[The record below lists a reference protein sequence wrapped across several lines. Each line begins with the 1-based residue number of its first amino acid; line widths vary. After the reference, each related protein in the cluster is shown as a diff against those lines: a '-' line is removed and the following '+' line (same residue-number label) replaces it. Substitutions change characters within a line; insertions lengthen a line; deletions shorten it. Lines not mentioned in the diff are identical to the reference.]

1 MARRPAVAMP
11 SNKSTL
17 SGNARPF
24 VPSHRQPFFSTASSS
39 KTPPERHPRSK
50 DHRHPLPTLP
60 LDSITQAVCDNNA
73 FLLGKNILTAY
84 ESLDVY
90 NKALDS
96 GSVNAV
102 QETMASALRKHPD
115 PAMFV
120 VNALITVGTVAVIK
134 DMDSDFELAIS
145 ELLINVMDRYLQW
158 HHHHPHERAQ
168 ALKMGYTSSSAKRA
182 PTPAVL
188 SGFHLESQA
197 SSQVEDLILL
207 DEQPILKRS
216 RPRLP
221 SPQAYVA
228 PSTFNLLDDDL
239 DSPTLMQL
247 AVLKPVVPDLL
258 KLSISDGPESAS
270 GPSTVVTTPML
281 SSSSSSVSSTHGD
294 DGYLLTD
301 DSELEQDNV
310 IVEVD
315 LQELDKAKQRV
326 LDRRGPQ
333 KLIPHHKQDKFESV
347 IEDLLDIIDHPPRAD
362 DNERR
367 SSDGDDA
374 AEEPQGNDIPMDTP
388 PIQQYHREKL
398 LQEILNGKH
407 ALQMYSA
414 IEVLGMQADL
424 LKPVNKSTETY
435 GWVLARELYKRGRFR
450 ESSVVVFEYLQSHP
464 NPTPPNSLSTPRPSP
479 LFVKKST
486 PTMSPSLE
494 PFGTQLSG
502 RVAPPFVPS
511 SSSPKSTQAVLTPL
525 LPLSLPPK
533 PPMET
538 EPFYQLPSNT
548 KVVFVDSI
556 TQLKTMSASLKM
568 SKVIGMDTEWLPQ
581 IEAFEEHQPKN
592 SRTAILQLACDA
604 DSTVFIVDT
613 IAFLQNND
621 HGQSLVNVI
630 GDVFNNP
637 KILKIAY
644 DWDGDHDLLL
654 ATFPMLFQEKYR
666 PRNLMDLKYLCFKTL
681 QDHLGRP
688 PSGPTRAVEDAPRSS
703 SPQLLILSS
712 PSSPVSSSSSLS
724 LTLATPAASEVTGT
738 GTATATGTAMG
749 TAMGTGTAAGPGTGP
764 GTGTGAGAG
773 AVTAPATATTPER
786 YILWSAYPSIKGMH
800 PIPGGLSGMLIK
812 LCGWKL
818 NKSQRLSHWEQR
830 PLTEDQLLY
839 AASDAWCLL
848 DIYEKLEGIT
858 RV

>member
-1 MARRPAVAMP
+1 MA
-11 SNKSTL
+11 L
-17 SGNARPF
+17 
-24 VPSHRQPFFSTASSS
+24 
-39 KTPPERHPRSK
+39 
-50 DHRHPLPTLP
+50 
-60 LDSITQAVCDNNA
+60 
-73 FLLGKNILTAY
+73 
-84 ESLDVY
+84 
-90 NKALDS
+90 
-96 GSVNAV
+96 
-102 QETMASALRKHPD
+102 ALRKHPD

-158 HHHHPHERAQ
+158 HHHHSPERAQ
-168 ALKMGYTSSSAKRA
+168 ALKMGHISSSATRA

-188 SGFHLESQA
+188 SGFHLESLA
-197 SSQVEDLILL
+197 SSQIEDLILL
-207 DEQPILKRS
+207 DEEPILKRS

-228 PSTFNLLDDDL
+228 PSTLNLLDDDI

-258 KLSISDGPESAS
+258 KLSISDGPESTS

-281 SSSSSSVSSTHGD
+281 SSSSSSISSTHGD

-315 LQELDKAKQRV
+315 LQELDKAKQRM

-333 KLIPHHKQDKFESV
+333 KLLPHHKQDNFKSV
-347 IEDLLDIIDHPPRAD
+347 IEDLLDVIDDSPRAD
-362 DNERR
+362 DNERG

-374 AEEPQGNDIPMDTP
+374 AEELQDNETPMDTP

-398 LQEILNGKH
+398 LQEILGGKH

-464 NPTPPNSLSTPRPSP
+464 HPTPSDSLSTPRPSP

-486 PTMSPSLE
+486 PTSLE
-494 PFGTQLSG
+494 PLGTQLSG
-502 RVAPPFVPS
+502 RVVPPFVPS
-511 SSSPKSTQAVLTPL
+511 SSSPKSAPSPKSTQAVLTPL
-525 LPLSLPPK
+525 SPSSLPPK

-556 TQLKTMSASLKM
+556 AQLKTMSASLKM

-581 IEAFEEHQPKN
+581 IEAFEEHQPMN

-613 IAFLQNND
+613 IAFLQNSD

-637 KILKIAY
+637 KILKI
-644 DWDGDHDLLL
+644 
-654 ATFPMLFQEKYR
+654 
-666 PRNLMDLKYLCFKTL
+666 
-681 QDHLGRP
+681 
-688 PSGPTRAVEDAPRSS
+688 
-703 SPQLLILSS
+703 
-712 PSSPVSSSSSLS
+712 
-724 LTLATPAASEVTGT
+724 
-738 GTATATGTAMG
+738 
-749 TAMGTGTAAGPGTGP
+749 
-764 GTGTGAGAG
+764 
-773 AVTAPATATTPER
+773 
-786 YILWSAYPSIKGMH
+786 
-800 PIPGGLSGMLIK
+800 
-812 LCGWKL
+812 
-818 NKSQRLSHWEQR
+818 
-830 PLTEDQLLY
+830 
-839 AASDAWCLL
+839 
-848 DIYEKLEGIT
+848 
-858 RV
+858 